1 MKKILYGLIIFFL
14 FIVGVN
20 AKEVTV
26 YLFYSDSCP
35 HCREEKEFLSTIE
48 DKVNIEMYEVTK
60 NQDNSDLLDLVKK
73 SLNCTNNYVPYTV
86 IGEVGLTGYSE
97 NIKSQILHF
106 IDKYEKEDYVD
117 VVSKVKETGK
127 TIDLEKET
135 GENVD
140 LKKEELEEQY
150 SKITVPILGELDTK
164 KVSLPIISMI
174 IGFVDGFNPCAMW
187 ILIFLISM
195 LIGMND
201 KKRMITLG
209 LIFLTTSALVYMGI
223 MLSWLEILKKFI
235 NESYMQY
242 IIGIVAIIASLW
254 NLYSYYKSRKK
265 ETGCEVVNNDS
276 RKKIINR
283 IKKFT
288 SEKSLILAIIGV
300 IGLAIS
306 VNFIEFA
313 CSAGW
318 PVIFTNILE
327 MNELSGIENF
337 IYILIYIIFF
347 LIDDIII
354 FTIAMF
360 TFNIKAISN
369 KYSKYSHLIGGILM
383 LIIGLLMI
391 FAPNILMFNF

>member
-1 MKKILYGLIIFFL
+1 
-14 FIVGVN
+14 
-20 AKEVTV
+20 
-26 YLFYSDSCP
+26 
-35 HCREEKEFLSTIE
+35 
-48 DKVNIEMYEVTK
+48 
-60 NQDNSDLLDLVKK
+60 
-73 SLNCTNNYVPYTV
+73 
-86 IGEVGLTGYSE
+86 
-97 NIKSQILHF
+97 
-106 IDKYEKEDYVD
+106 
-117 VVSKVKETGK
+117 
-127 TIDLEKET
+127 
-135 GENVD
+135 
-140 LKKEELEEQY
+140 
-150 SKITVPILGELDTK
+150 
-164 KVSLPIISMI
+164 
-174 IGFVDGFNPCAMW
+174 
-187 ILIFLISM
+187 
-195 LIGMND
+195 
-201 KKRMITLG
+201 
-209 LIFLTTSALVYMGI
+209 
-223 MLSWLEILKKFI
+223 MLSWLEILKAII

-242 IIGIVAIIASLW
+242 IIGLVAIIAAIW

>member
-1 MKKILYGLIIFFL
+1 VIKLKKILYGLIIFFL

-106 IDKYEKEDYVD
+106 IDKYEKEDYID
-117 VVSKVKETGK
+117 VVSKVKETGG
-127 TIDLEKET
+127 IVDLEE
-135 GENVD
+135 
-140 LKKEELEEQY
+140 KKEELKEEQY
-150 SKITVPILGELDTK
+150 SEITVPILGKVDTK

-201 KKRMITLG
+201 RKRMITLG
-209 LIFLTTSALVYMGI
+209 LIFLVTSALVYMGI

-242 IIGIVAIIASLW
+242 IIGIVAIIAAIW

-265 ETGCEVVNNDS
+265 ETGCEVVNNNS

-327 MNELSGIENF
+327 MNKLSGLENF

>member
-1 MKKILYGLIIFFL
+1 VIKLKKILYGLIIFFL

-60 NQDNSDLLDLVKK
+60 NQNNSDLLDLVKQ
-73 SLNCTNNYVPYTV
+73 SFNCTNNYVPYTV
-86 IGEVGLTGYSE
+86 IGEVGLTGYSDT
-97 NIKSQILHF
+97 IKSQILHF
-106 IDKYEKEDYVD
+106 IDKYEKEDYID
-117 VVSKVKETGK
+117 VVSKVKETGG
-127 TIDLEKET
+127 IVDLEE
-135 GENVD
+135 
-140 LKKEELEEQY
+140 KKEELKEEQY
-150 SKITVPILGELDTK
+150 SEITVPILGKVDTK

-201 KKRMITLG
+201 RKRMITLG
-209 LIFLTTSALVYMGI
+209 LIFLVTSALVYMGI

-242 IIGIVAIIASLW
+242 IIGIVAIIAAIW

-265 ETGCEVVNNDS
+265 ETGCEVVNNNS

-327 MNELSGIENF
+327 MNKLSGLENF

>member
-48 DKVNIEMYEVTK
+48 DKANIEMHEVTK

-86 IGEVGLTGYSE
+86 IGQVGLTGYSE

-106 IDKYEKEDYVD
+106 IDKYEKEDYID

-223 MLSWLEILKKFI
+223 MLSWLEILKTI
-235 NESYMQY
+235 IIESYMQY

-265 ETGCEVVNNDS
+265 ETGCEVVNNNS

-288 SEKSLILAIIGV
+288 SEKSLLLAIIGV

-327 MNELSGIENF
+327 MNKLSGLENF

-354 FTIAMF
+354 FAIAMF

>member
-1 MKKILYGLIIFFL
+1 VIKLKKILYGLIIFFL

-35 HCREEKEFLSTIE
+35 HCKEEKEFLSTIE

-60 NQDNSDLLDLVKK
+60 NQDNSDLLDLVKQ
-73 SLNCTNNYVPYTV
+73 SFNCTNNYVPYTV

-106 IDKYEKEDYVD
+106 IDKYEKEDYID
-117 VVSKVKETGK
+117 VVSKVKETGE
-127 TIDLEKET
+127 IVNLEQE
-135 GENVD
+135 
-140 LKKEELEEQY
+140 KEELEEQY
-150 SKITVPILGELDTK
+150 SKIIVPILGEVDTK
-164 KVSLPIISMI
+164 KVSLPIMSMI

-201 KKRMITLG
+201 RKRMVTLG

-223 MLSWLEILKKFI
+223 MLSWLEILKTII

-242 IIGIVAIIASLW
+242 IIGIVAIIAAIW

-265 ETGCEVVNNDS
+265 ETGCEVVNNNS

-327 MNELSGIENF
+327 MNKLSGIENF

>member
-1 MKKILYGLIIFFL
+1 VIKLKKILYGLIIFFL

-60 NQDNSDLLDLVKK
+60 NQNNSDLLDLVKQ
-73 SLNCTNNYVPYTV
+73 SFNCTNNYVPYTV
-86 IGEVGLTGYSE
+86 IGEVGLTGYSDT
-97 NIKSQILHF
+97 IKSQILHF
-106 IDKYEKEDYVD
+106 IDKYEKEDYID
-117 VVSKVKETGK
+117 VVSKVKETGE
-127 TIDLEKET
+127 IVNLEQE
-135 GENVD
+135 
-140 LKKEELEEQY
+140 KEELEEQY
-150 SKITVPILGELDTK
+150 SKIIVPILGEVDTK
-164 KVSLPIISMI
+164 KVSLPIMSMI

-201 KKRMITLG
+201 RKRMVTLG

-223 MLSWLEILKKFI
+223 MLSWLEILKTII

-242 IIGIVAIIASLW
+242 IIGIVAIIAAIW

-265 ETGCEVVNNDS
+265 ETGCEVVNNNS

-327 MNELSGIENF
+327 MNKLSGLENF

>member
-1 MKKILYGLIIFFL
+1 VIKLKKILYGLIIFFL

-60 NQDNSDLLDLVKK
+60 NQDNSDLLDLVKQ
-73 SLNCTNNYVPYTV
+73 SFNCTNNYVPYTV
-86 IGEVGLTGYSE
+86 IGEVGLTGYSDT
-97 NIKSQILHF
+97 IKSQILHF
-106 IDKYEKEDYVD
+106 IDKYEKEDYID
-117 VVSKVKETGK
+117 VVSKVKETGE
-127 TIDLEKET
+127 IVDLEE
-135 GENVD
+135 
-140 LKKEELEEQY
+140 KKEELKEEQY
-150 SKITVPILGELDTK
+150 SEITVPILGKVDTK

-201 KKRMITLG
+201 RKRMVTLG

-242 IIGIVAIIASLW
+242 IIGIVAIIAAIW

-265 ETGCEVVNNDS
+265 ETGCEVVNNNS

-327 MNELSGIENF
+327 MNKLSGLENF

>member
-106 IDKYEKEDYVD
+106 IDKYEKEDYID

-242 IIGIVAIIASLW
+242 IIGIVAIIAAIW
-254 NLYSYYKSRKK
+254 NLYNYYKSRKK

-391 FAPNILMFNF
+391 FAPNVLMFNF

>member
-1 MKKILYGLIIFFL
+1 VIKLKKILYGLIIFFL

-35 HCREEKEFLSTIE
+35 HCKEEKEFLSTIE

-60 NQDNSDLLDLVKK
+60 NQDNSDLLDLVKQ
-73 SLNCTNNYVPYTV
+73 SFNCTNNYVPYTV
-86 IGEVGLTGYSE
+86 IGEVGLTGYSDT
-97 NIKSQILHF
+97 IKSQILHF
-106 IDKYEKEDYVD
+106 IDKYEKEDYID
-117 VVSKVKETGK
+117 VVSKVKETGG
-127 TIDLEKET
+127 IVDLEE
-135 GENVD
+135 
-140 LKKEELEEQY
+140 KKEELKEEQY
-150 SKITVPILGELDTK
+150 SEITVPILGKVDTK

-201 KKRMITLG
+201 RKRMITLG
-209 LIFLTTSALVYMGI
+209 LIFLVTSALVYMGI

-242 IIGIVAIIASLW
+242 IIGIVAIIAAIW

-265 ETGCEVVNNDS
+265 ETGCEVVNNNS

-327 MNELSGIENF
+327 MNKLSGLENF

>member
-60 NQDNSDLLDLVKK
+60 NQDNSDLLDLVKQ
-73 SLNCTNNYVPYTV
+73 SFNCTNNYVPYTV
-86 IGEVGLTGYSE
+86 IGEVGLTGYSD

-106 IDKYEKEDYVD
+106 IDKYENEDYID
-117 VVSKVKETGK
+117 VVSKVKETGE
-127 TIDLEKET
+127 IVNLEKE
-135 GENVD
+135 
-140 LKKEELEEQY
+140 KEEIEEQY
-150 SKITVPILGELDTK
+150 SKITVPILGEVDTK

-201 KKRMITLG
+201 RKRMVTLG

-223 MLSWLEILKKFI
+223 MLSWLEILKTII

-242 IIGIVAIIASLW
+242 IIGIVAIIAAIW

-354 FTIAMF
+354 FSIAMF

>member
-60 NQDNSDLLDLVKK
+60 NQENNDLLDLVKQ
-73 SLNCTNNYVPYTV
+73 SFNCTNNYVPYTV

-106 IDKYEKEDYVD
+106 IDKYEKEDYID
-117 VVSKVKETGK
+117 VVNEIKETGK
-127 TIDLEKET
+127 VVNLSE
-135 GENVD
+135 
-140 LKKEELEEQY
+140 KKEELKEEQY
-150 SKITVPILGELDTK
+150 SEITVPILGEIDTK

-201 KKRMITLG
+201 RKRMITLG
-209 LIFLTTSALVYMGI
+209 LIFLVTSALVYMGI
-223 MLSWLEILKKFI
+223 MLSWLEILKTII

-242 IIGIVAIIASLW
+242 IIGIVAIIAAIW

-265 ETGCEVVNNDS
+265 ETGCEVVNNNS

-327 MNELSGIENF
+327 MNKLSGIENF

-354 FTIAMF
+354 FAIAMF

>member
-35 HCREEKEFLSTIE
+35 HCKEEKEFLSTIE

-60 NQDNSDLLDLVKK
+60 NQDNSDLLDLVKQ
-73 SLNCTNNYVPYTV
+73 SFNCTNNYVPYTV

-106 IDKYEKEDYVD
+106 IDKYENEDYID
-117 VVSKVKETGK
+117 VVSKVKETGE
-127 TIDLEKET
+127 IVNLEKE
-135 GENVD
+135 
-140 LKKEELEEQY
+140 KEELEEQY
-150 SKITVPILGELDTK
+150 SNITVPILGEVDAK

-201 KKRMITLG
+201 RKRMVTLG

-223 MLSWLEILKKFI
+223 MLSWLEILKTII

-242 IIGIVAIIASLW
+242 IIGIVAIIAAIW

-265 ETGCEVVNNDS
+265 ETGCEVVNNNS

-354 FTIAMF
+354 FSIAMF

>member
-20 AKEVTV
+20 AEEVTV

-35 HCREEKEFLSTIE
+35 HCREEKEFLSTID

-60 NQDNSDLLDLVKK
+60 NQDNNNLLDLVKQ
-73 SLNCTNNYVPYTV
+73 SFNCTNNYVPYTV

-106 IDKYEKEDYVD
+106 IDKYEKEDYID
-117 VVSKVKETGK
+117 VVNKVKKTGKSVNLEKVKEE
-127 TIDLEKET
+127 I
-135 GENVD
+135 
-140 LKKEELEEQY
+140 EEQY
-150 SKITVPILGELDTK
+150 SKITVPILGEVDTK

-201 KKRMITLG
+201 KKRMVTLG
-209 LIFLTTSALVYMGI
+209 LIFLITSALVYMGI
-223 MLSWLEILKKFI
+223 MLSWLEILKTII

-242 IIGIVAIIASLW
+242 IIGIVAIIASIW

-288 SEKSLILAIIGV
+288 SEKSLLLSIIGV

-327 MNELSGIENF
+327 MNKLSGIEN
-337 IYILIYIIFF
+337 LIYIIIYIVFF

>member
-1 MKKILYGLIIFFL
+1 LKKILYGLIIFFL

-60 NQDNSDLLDLVKK
+60 NQNNSDLLDLVKQ
-73 SLNCTNNYVPYTV
+73 SFNCTNNYVPYTV
-86 IGEVGLTGYSE
+86 IGEVGLTGYSDT
-97 NIKSQILHF
+97 IKSQILHF
-106 IDKYEKEDYVD
+106 IDKYEKEDYID
-117 VVSKVKETGK
+117 VVSKVKETGG
-127 TIDLEKET
+127 IVDLEE
-135 GENVD
+135 
-140 LKKEELEEQY
+140 KKEELKEEQY
-150 SKITVPILGELDTK
+150 SEITVPILGKVDTK

-201 KKRMITLG
+201 RKRMITLG
-209 LIFLTTSALVYMGI
+209 LIFLVTSALVYMGI

-242 IIGIVAIIASLW
+242 IIGIVAIIAAIW

-265 ETGCEVVNNDS
+265 ETGCEVVNNNS

-327 MNELSGIENF
+327 MNKLSGLENF